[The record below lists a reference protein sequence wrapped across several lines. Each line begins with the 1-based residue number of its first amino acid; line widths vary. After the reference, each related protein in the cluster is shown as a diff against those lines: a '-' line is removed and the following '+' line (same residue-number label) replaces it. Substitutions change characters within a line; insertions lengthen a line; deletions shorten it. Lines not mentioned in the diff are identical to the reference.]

1 MPCRYGILPWNW
13 IVACWASLAIPT
25 AVVAAT
31 VLIAPYVAAIDEPPT
46 VATALLS
53 PAFAEACFALPG
65 AAGACF
71 ALPAFA
77 EACFALPAAAGAC
90 FALLVAAVV
99 QLVAVAICAVR

>member
-71 ALPAFA
+71 AL
-77 EACFALPAAAGAC
+77 
-90 FALLVAAVV
+90 LVAAVV

>member
-1 MPCRYGILPWNW
+1 M
-13 IVACWASLAIPT
+13 ACWASLAIPT

-31 VLIAPYVAAIDEPPT
+31 ALTAPYVAAIDELPT

-53 PAFAEACFALPG
+53 PAFAEACFALPAFAEACFALPG

-71 ALPAFA
+71 ALPVAA
-77 EACFALPAAAGAC
+77 GKCFALPA
-90 FALLVAAVV
+90 AAVV